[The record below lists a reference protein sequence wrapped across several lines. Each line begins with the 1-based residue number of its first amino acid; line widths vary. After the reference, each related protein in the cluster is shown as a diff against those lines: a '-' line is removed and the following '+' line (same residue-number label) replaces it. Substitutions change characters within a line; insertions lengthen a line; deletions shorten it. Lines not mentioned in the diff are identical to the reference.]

1 MFNRFLLI
9 TLAFITVAAGFSGT
23 ADANRR
29 HRLHTRWITGY
40 DVSYLTDDHYNSCWS
55 ASEALVAPDST
66 TYNVKYGN
74 CLENNRYRF
83 VRNPHRRA
91 RIVNTCR
98 AHASQLVFP
107 SEYQQQNAYVT
118 CLNRAR
124 YNVIRD
130 HLYIVTCDHLYGR
143 HRNACIAR
151 VNADIAAY
159 GYTNPAHY
167 VYLNN
172 LYRTRYRS
180 FHTRYPNH
188 SHVKRY
194 HTRYHTPRTRV
205 VHRTHRGPDRVVVK
219 HHYTPGRTV
228 VKHVTHRG
236 PDRVVVK
243 HHNRPGKTVVKH
255 VRTPPRR
262 VEKRTPPRRVEKRT
276 PPRKVEKRTPPR
288 REETRTRHKR

>member
-1 MFNRFLLI
+1 MFNRFLL
-9 TLAFITVAAGFSGT
+9 TALAFFTVAAGFSGT

-29 HRLHTRWITGY
+29 LRLHTRWTTGY
-40 DVSYLTDDHYNSCWS
+40 DVNYLTDDHYNSCWS

-83 VRNPHRRA
+83 VRSPHRRA

-107 SEYQQQNAYVT
+107 SEYQQQNAYVN
-118 CLNRAR
+118 CLSRAR
-124 YNVIRD
+124 YNIIRD
-130 HLYIVTCDHLYGR
+130 HLYIVSCDHLYGR

-159 GYTNPAHY
+159 GYSNPSHY
-167 VYLNN
+167 IYLDN

-188 SHVKRY
+188 RHVKRY

-205 VHRTHRGPDRVVVK
+205 VHR
-219 HHYTPGRTV
+219 HHHTPGRTV
-228 VKHVTHRG
+228 VKHVHHRG

-262 VEKRTPPRRVEKRT
+262 VEKRTPPR
-276 PPRKVEKRTPPR
+276 KVEKRTPPR
-288 REETRTRHKR
+288 REEKRPRHKR